1 MEQEIRKV
9 KQALDILR
17 SLMPSKESS
26 DWVHYRSIESNLVS
40 TLDYLCE
47 LQIRKKGRFLYLK
60 LEEQFLSDTDE
71 DVIHM
76 EFGEWVLH
84 RNPESVL

>member
-17 SLMPSKESS
+17 SLMPREGSL

-47 LQIRKKGRFLYLK
+47 LQIRKTDRF
-60 LEEQFLSDTDE
+60 
-71 DVIHM
+71 
-76 EFGEWVLH
+76 
-84 RNPESVL
+84 

>member
-17 SLMPSKESS
+17 SLMPREGSL

-47 LQIRKKGRFLYLK
+47 LQIRKTDRFLYLK
-60 LEEQFLSDTDE
+60 FEDQFLFDCSD
-71 DVIHM
+71 DVMHM

-84 RNPESVL
+84 RYPESVL